1 MSEGNLARFSGIFF
15 VEAANEVGGV
25 FQVFGRFPSLGF
37 GGVFVSG
44 PADEVFESPPS
55 ASGIEDFGR
64 FIFVVSFDFDRRWR

>member
-64 FIFVVSFDFDRRWR
+64 FIFVVSFDFDRRRR